1 MTRIEE
7 LERELELAK
16 ELLTV
21 YKGIADATKK
31 LPIGYLPDGGSRK
44 WEPYRYHYPWWPQV
58 FCETKER
65 T

>member
-21 YKGIADATKK
+21 YKAIAGTMNSY
-31 LPIGYLPDGGSRK
+31 PPDGDSRK

-58 FCETKER
+58 FCETKEGV
-65 T
+65 